1 MVTPLRSR
9 VLAVSA
15 FLWIGF
21 VDIYPAVSVPLSY
34 NTGFEYVTSA
44 LFTPQYTPNA
54 FPFDTETYGP
64 FGSQANYKQSF
75 DGTALTKEV
84 DLGFVFGPGFSEGQ
98 KSAFRAAAVT
108 GIESVWNNKFLI
120 TDTVN
125 NRAFPLTVAVRTAGP
140 VFDQSV
146 TVHSGSGRADVH
158 NWYAGSATS
167 QIIAHE
173 FGHMIG
179 LYDEYI
185 GGSVDKYPNP
195 TLSNTGIMGLG
206 ANSENPEMHPRYYQ
220 SYLDFMNTLNP
231 DGNFILTTVAAAE
244 PSTLFLV
251 VSGITGLL
259 LSRRLEGF
267 RVRKEDWSH
276 R

>member
-1 MVTPLRSR
+1 MVRTLRSS

-21 VDIYPAVSVPLSY
+21 VDISPAVSVPLSY
-34 NTGFEYVTSA
+34 NTGLEYVTSA
-44 LFTPQYTPNA
+44 LSTPQYTPNHL
-54 FPFDTETYGP
+54 FPSDTYGP
-64 FGSQANYKQSF
+64 FGSQVSYRQSF
-75 DGTALTKEV
+75 DGTALTKQV
-84 DLGFVFGPGFSEGQ
+84 DVGFVFGPGFSDGQ
-98 KSAFRAAAVT
+98 KSAFRTAAVT
-108 GIESVWNNKFLI
+108 GIESIWNNKFMI

-125 NRAFPLTVAVRTAGP
+125 NRAFPLTVAVMTAGP

-158 NWYAGSATS
+158 NWYAASATP
-167 QIIAHE
+167 QVMAHE
-173 FGHMIG
+173 VGHMIG

-195 TLSNTGIMGLG
+195 TLSNAGLMGLG
-206 ANSENPEMHPRYYQ
+206 ANSEKPEMHPRYYQ
-220 SYLDFMNTLNP
+220 GYLDFMNALNP
-231 DGNFILTTVAAAE
+231 GGNFILAAVVAPE

-259 LSRRLEGF
+259 VSRRLEGF
-267 RVRKEDWSH
+267 RVRL